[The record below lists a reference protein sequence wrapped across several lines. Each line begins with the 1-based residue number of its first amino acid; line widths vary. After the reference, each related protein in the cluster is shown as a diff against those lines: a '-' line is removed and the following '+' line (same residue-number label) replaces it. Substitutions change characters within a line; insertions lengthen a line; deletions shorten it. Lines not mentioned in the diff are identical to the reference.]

1 MDSQLPGYQNP
12 FISTSWI
19 KREPLLNQSW
29 DQKIANFG
37 QKISNFEKKN
47 HQLWAKKITAF
58 FEMASSQFKVSK
70 SIPDHQY
77 PPGKTRLLWWCRNKW
92 ISDWGG
98 SLFGLQLL
106 SKMAPT
112 FDQKWHQLWSKVVPT
127 FVQKCSQLLVKK
139 WGRLIAHPPI
149 GRPYFYI
156 IWEHFRGGGSDWPN
170 HKNRNKT

>member
-1 MDSQLPGYQNP
+1 MLQNDVEIRAPKWWLPVPQGAQIHLFLHHGSNGDHFWTKVGTKKLP
-12 FISTSWI
+12 T
-19 KREPLLNQSW
+19 LV
-29 DQKIANFG
+29 

-58 FEMASSQFKVSK
+58 FEMASSQFSVSK

-77 PPGKTRLLWWCRNKW
+77 LPGKTRLLWWCRNKW

-139 WGRLIAHPPI
+139 WSQHLIKSGCA
-149 GRPYFYI
+149 
-156 IWEHFRGGGSDWPN
+156 
-170 HKNRNKT
+170 